1 MGKAVLHIGDAGKQG
16 KIAAAFYPG
25 KPPKDYREERLSDL
39 AGIGFLP
46 EGSSAYANASNANT
60 AFYAYT
66 GSEFDVVAYPFN
78 LRTWVTV
85 TFRNSLLV
93 ATLSAKYA
101 LLSYFRPSGYDFYCV
116 CDAFFKTEMW
126 FVETPPTS
134 KNEKNRIKRNFSFF
148 AFWAII
154 SLICKTENPVAS
166 FSYPSAFP
174 TAFFNP
180 LQILQQEDFSSPS

>member
-1 MGKAVLHIGDAGKQG
+1 MYFSFVRILSITLALQLVL
-16 KIAAAFYPG
+16 
-25 KPPKDYREERLSDL
+25 
-39 AGIGFLP
+39 LP
-46 EGSSAYANASNANT
+46 EGILQ
-60 AFYAYT
+60 FYLHMRSH
-66 GSEFDVVAYPFN
+66 GINQCSFLVYPFN

-126 FVETPPTS
+126 FAETPPTS

-174 TAFFNP
+174 TVFFNP